1 MHLPNFSLTIFQS
14 QLIVQQSVHHPS
26 SPQCASKHAMVFA
39 KRQRVQCHRPTHQ
52 SFQVILSC
60 FTLRSITTLS
70 ANTVPSTTGNA
81 QPQNPKRQNAGKAND
96 QTMTGIMTDHRAALS
111 PDLSGNVP
119 FLSVRPPP
127 GRSYPAFA
135 MT

>member
-1 MHLPNFSLTIFQS
+1 MPPSNTPKLP
-14 QLIVQQSVHHPS
+14 
-26 SPQCASKHAMVFA
+26 
-39 KRQRVQCHRPTHQ
+39 
-52 SFQVILSC
+52 
-60 FTLRSITTLS
+60 

-119 FLSVRPPP
+119 FLSVTDSVMLVRAVEIIVHP
-127 GRSYPAFA
+127 GQDKHDDGFLEPTEDKHYGCHGGNEGEKQSASLRK
-135 MT
+135 